1 MWSQQ
6 MIKVVQI
13 EIFLVSNNNVIG
25 RQWMYSDED

>member
-6 MIKVVQI
+6 MVKVVQI
-13 EIFLVSNNNVIG
+13 EIFLLNNNNVIG

>member
-6 MIKVVQI
+6 MVKVVQI
-13 EIFLVSNNNVIG
+13 EIFLVNNNNVIG

>member
-6 MIKVVQI
+6 MIKLVQI
-13 EIFLVSNNNVIG
+13 EIFLVNNNNVIG

>member
-13 EIFLVSNNNVIG
+13 EIFLVNNNNAIG

>member
-13 EIFLVSNNNVIG
+13 EIFLVNNNSVIG

>member
-6 MIKVVQI
+6 IIKVVQI
-13 EIFLVSNNNVIG
+13 EIFLVNNNNVIG

>member
-13 EIFLVSNNNVIG
+13 EIFLVNNNNVIG

>member
-13 EIFLVSNNNVIG
+13 EIFLVNNNNAIG
-25 RQWMYSDED
+25 GQWMYSDED

>member
-6 MIKVVQI
+6 MVKVVQI
-13 EIFLVSNNNVIG
+13 EIFLANDNNVIG

>member
-6 MIKVVQI
+6 MVKVVQI
-13 EIFLVSNNNVIG
+13 EIFLVNDNNVIG